1 MEVVERSVYRLDQ
14 IAVYETISTLP
25 LAFTCGKNLRD
36 VQWHLVNLGVVE
48 FYSDQSVYRK
58 QVAVIE

>member
-48 FYSDQSVYRK
+48 FYSDSLVN
-58 QVAVIE
+58 